1 HCVDKMF
8 KKLKKRH
15 ERYIDKQNTARRAH
29 ALTDPK
35 TKKLLMTA
43 GSYDYTADGLNKLEA
58 DLRALQYKKI
68 SFNTEMLDEGEV
80 PDDLKFEFQSA
91 NGAIGVCSDYEVSN
105 AFAGIVMPAAESEE
119 EDEGEEES
127 DKGMSIDEA
136 YKFCMFAAGKDF
148 RGDLNPSN
156 FNRLALIAQ
165 IEVIS
170 DRIGNVKNLNNR
182 LLPRYGYKANRK
194 ITSEL
199 RLYLEGPVTL
209 PVVNGVANYPDDY
222 FYPDSMHTP

>member
-1 HCVDKMF
+1 MTTKEVTVTYEQIAQFRGIAELYLRSADKETNLYHCVDKMF

-43 GSYDYTADGLNKLEA
+43 GSYDYTADGLNKLET

-91 NGAIGVCSDYEVSN
+91 NGAIGVCSDYEVRN

-127 DKGMSIDEA
+127 D
-136 YKFCMFAAGKDF
+136 
-148 RGDLNPSN
+148 
-156 FNRLALIAQ
+156 
-165 IEVIS
+165 
-170 DRIGNVKNLNNR
+170 
-182 LLPRYGYKANRK
+182 
-194 ITSEL
+194 
-199 RLYLEGPVTL
+199 
-209 PVVNGVANYPDDY
+209 
-222 FYPDSMHTP
+222 